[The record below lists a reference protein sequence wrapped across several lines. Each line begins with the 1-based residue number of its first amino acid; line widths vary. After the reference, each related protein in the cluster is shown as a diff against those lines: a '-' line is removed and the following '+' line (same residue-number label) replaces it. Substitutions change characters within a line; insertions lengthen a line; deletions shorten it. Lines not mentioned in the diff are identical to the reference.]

1 MTQWNSHT
9 SDAMCANKDTS
20 SEASSACHR
29 RTNLRRTPTF
39 PVNCYQLLISPVC
52 PFLSAATCEPQRRR
66 SVQDLPGIST
76 EHRESNHVRK
86 QGHFLYISHTWVCF
100 GTQLI
105 SVKVPGSSQ
114 KRTGIS
120 CCVYKTQFTLDVDW
134 CDCVYVL
141 LQGSRNSSRSSSPS
155 VRMLPLDKT
164 GGRGH
169 FSPDDPTGT
178 NQS

>member
-1 MTQWNSHT
+1 MLKTTPVSACLVLFLHIATVLTTMTQWNTHT

-86 QGHFLYISHTWVCF
+86 HGHFLYISHTWVCF

-120 CCVYKTQFTLDVDW
+120 CCVYKTQFTLDV
-134 CDCVYVL
+134 CVIVFM
-141 LQGSRNSSRSSSPS
+141 SSC
-155 VRMLPLDKT
+155 
-164 GGRGH
+164 RGAGIVAG
-169 FSPDDPTGT
+169 PPVPV
-178 NQS
+178 